1 MRRSRSKSRHL
12 NRRPDPQVQRAGHGT
27 EPKPAPCQFLVL
39 SVYYNWEEPVRT
51 ISVRL
56 DDASEAR
63 LDSLCQA
70 LGVSQTEVVKAG
82 LELLQRQSA
91 SPAALAERL
100 GLIGS
105 FSSGEP
111 GTGPTSHG
119 RNHSAVLR
127 QKLGRQQQQQR
138 RIAPEA

>member
-1 MRRSRSKSRHL
+1 MGLNRSRS
-12 NRRPDPQVQRAGHGT
+12 
-27 EPKPAPCQFLVL
+27 PCQFLVL
-39 SVYYNWEEPVRT
+39 WAYYDWKEPVRT

-100 GLIGS
+100 GLIGC
-105 FSSGEP
+105 FSSGDP

>member
-1 MRRSRSKSRHL
+1 MR
-12 NRRPDPQVQRAGHGT
+12 A
-27 EPKPAPCQFLVL
+27 
-39 SVYYNWEEPVRT
+39 
-51 ISVRL
+51 ISVHL
-56 DDASEAR
+56 DDASAAT

-82 LELLQRQSA
+82 LALLQRQSA

-100 GLIGS
+100 GLIGC
-105 FSSGEP
+105 FSSGDP

-127 QKLGRQQQQQR
+127 QKLSQQQQQQR
-138 RIAPEA
+138 RFTPMPGGEGLEQRLEA

>member
-1 MRRSRSKSRHL
+1 MR
-12 NRRPDPQVQRAGHGT
+12 A
-27 EPKPAPCQFLVL
+27 
-39 SVYYNWEEPVRT
+39 
-51 ISVRL
+51 ISVHL
-56 DDASEAR
+56 DDASAAT

-82 LELLQRQSA
+82 LALLQRQSA

-100 GLIGS
+100 GLIS
-105 FSSGEP
+105 CFSSGDP

-127 QKLGRQQQQQR
+127 QKLSQQQQQQR
-138 RIAPEA
+138 RFTPMPGGEGLEQRLEA